1 MTYTTA
7 HIHKHNDTHKHT
19 APKVHSTAH
28 TRSGE
33 AHTRPLPGTNLSYL
47 APCSAHIHAHTH
59 GHTHTLTHPHPYKHP
74 HTPTPTPTHTR
85 TDTQEHTNTY
95 LRRIHTGTANKG
107 RENPPR
113 SARTP
118 RTHSPSISCHRSS
131 KGPPSDRRALSDSP
145 CPPAALKRHPGA
157 VRLARRC
164 ACQPCASGAAAA
176 SGSPIAQTPATVRTV
191 HDHTHGCHC
200 HFIFKRF

>member
-1 MTYTTA
+1 MC
-7 HIHKHNDTHKHT
+7 
-19 APKVHSTAH
+19 VL
-28 TRSGE
+28 GCGG
-33 AHTRPLPGTNLSYL
+33 PGSQNSSCLQCTN
-47 APCSAHIHAHTH
+47 AN
-59 GHTHTLTHPHPYKHP
+59 THPPT